1 MVEALRAVRGVE
13 RSAPPLAGPGGPAR
27 GAPETFKG
35 CGPKLRRMGLRGE
48 LLRLLEEDR
57 EFRHAVMG
65 LLGYRE
71 LLERFARL
79 EERFAK
85 LEEEF
90 AKLGERQ
97 LALQERQQ
105 RLEERFAKLEERYL
119 ALEERVA
126 RVEERLAKAEE
137 LLVEVWRE
145 LGEVRRLAEAS
156 RRDVGALSEAVYSRF
171 VWEDLRAELEGRGE
185 RVVSRRRG
193 VRIEGEEVD
202 MLVETPV
209 RIYVVEVKVQPNH
222 RDVDALLRKASAAE
236 RAFGRPATPVLAGV
250 WIGGEVRSYA
260 ESRGVE
266 VYEC

>member
-85 LEEEF
+85 LEE
-90 AKLGERQ
+90 
-97 LALQERQQ
+97 
-105 RLEERFAKLEERYL
+105 RYL

-137 LLVEVWRE
+137 LLVGVWRE